1 MIKKEKKNGTKYI
14 VTTKDGNRTLGKHKT
29 KKKAQKQLA
38 AIEISKK
45 KRKNK
50 KQGMNGIDGV

>member
-1 MIKKEKKNGTKYI
+1 MIVKSKGGYAVKSKSGGK
-14 VTTKDGNRTLGKHKT
+14 TLGKHKT

-45 KRKNK
+45 KKGK
-50 KQGMNGIDGV
+50 G